1 MNETRK
7 KRIALVSLLVL
18 GVGGATALALMGFSE
33 NMNHYFSPTEIAEGK
48 AKNITRVRLG
58 GWVKEGSF
66 KRDANSME
74 STFKFT
80 DRFKCVTVKFDRI
93 LPDLFREGDEA
104 VATGVLRA
112 DGVLIADEVLAK
124 HDENYKPPG
133 VEEYG
138 KTAQARIAQA
148 GGNVVD
154 CAP

>member
-7 KRIALVSLLVL
+7 KRIALIGLLVL
-18 GVGGATALALMGFSE
+18 GVGSAAALALMGFNE
-33 NMNHYFSPTEIAEGK
+33 NINHYFSPTEIAEGK
-48 AKNITRVRLG
+48 ARDIKRVRLG

-66 KRDANSME
+66 KRDASTMQ

-80 DRFKCVTVKFDRI
+80 DRFKCVTVTFDRI

-104 VATGVLRA
+104 VATGILNA
-112 DGVLIADEVLAK
+112 NGVLVADEVLAK

-138 KTAQARIAQA
+138 KTAQQRIAQA
-148 GGNVVD
+148 GGKVVD
-154 CAP
+154 CTP